1 MELFCRELGVGFP
14 IVILH
19 GLYGSSDNWM
29 SIGRGLASSYRVVM
43 VDQRNHGQS
52 PHSPNHSYDDLASDL
67 AKLFEQKKLHKAIVV
82 GHSMGGKVAM
92 QFASLHQQK
101 VEALV
106 VADILPW
113 SYSNL
118 VNTNLGQEH
127 QHAKILSALMM
138 LNPEK
143 ASTRDELD
151 SALSTSIPSRA
162 VRQFLLK
169 SIKRDKDGKFR
180 WQLNVEALSYN
191 LHFIMGAVLPAES
204 NIIIEIPTLFLKG
217 QMSNYVYPEGEQMLA
232 DHFNNYSVA
241 SIPNAGHW
249 LHAENPKAF
258 MAELNRF
265 LERIVIGN

>member
-1 MELFCRELGVGFP
+1 MELFFRELGEGFP
-14 IVILH
+14 VVILH

-29 SIGRGLASSYRVVM
+29 SIGRELASSYRVM
-43 VDQRNHGQS
+43 MIDQRNHGQS

-67 AKLFEQKKLHKAIVV
+67 AEFFEQKRLNKAIVV

-92 QFASLHQQK
+92 QFASLHQQR

-118 VNTNLGQEH
+118 ANTNLGQEH

-138 LNPEK
+138 LQPEFV
-143 ASTRDELD
+143 STRDELD
-151 SALSTSIPSRA
+151 NSLVTSIPSRA

-169 SIKRDKDGKFR
+169 NIKRDKDGKFH
-180 WQLNVEALSYN
+180 WQLNVEALSNN
-191 LHFIMGAVLPAES
+191 LQLLMGAVLPAGS
-204 NIIIEIPTLFLKG
+204 NISIEIPTLFLKG
-217 QMSNYVYPEGEQMLA
+217 QMSNYVYPEGELMLA
-232 DHFNNYSVA
+232 DHFKNYSIV

-249 LHAENPKAF
+249 LHAENPKVF
-258 MAELNRF
+258 IAELSRF
-265 LERIVIGN
+265 LKAIVGEN